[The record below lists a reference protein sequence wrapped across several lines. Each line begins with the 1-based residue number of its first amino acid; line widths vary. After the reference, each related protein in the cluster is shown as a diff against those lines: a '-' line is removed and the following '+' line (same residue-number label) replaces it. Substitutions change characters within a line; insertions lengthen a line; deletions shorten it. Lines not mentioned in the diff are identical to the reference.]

1 MMRLPVLAGSL
12 PGEFAEL
19 ADEIADVFKSAV
31 QTDLQDTPGGFQ
43 KGFPGPVDTV
53 PDEILNGRYPGDLS
67 EKMTEI
73 LRVHLYL

>member
-1 MMRLPVLAGSL
+1 MMSLPVLAGSL

-43 KGFPGPVDTV
+43 ESFSCFVDTV
-53 PDEILNGRYPGDLS
+53 SDEIMNGRYPGDLS

-73 LRVHLYL
+73 LRVYLYL